1 MHPCELR
8 HAVCPRGATDLW
20 ITHLGFLR
28 AAASAGC
35 RKPLSQQ
42 IARKQSWVLT
52 GVWFCLCPSI
62 RKEAGLDLLSLR
74 LPCVQW
80 TPPRPGACWQQTC
93 PALQPWL
100 DPKFTAKGST
110 PGGKR
115 AGEPG
120 DAESTAEGTARGL
133 IDG

>member
-62 RKEAGLDLLSLR
+62 RKEAGLDLFSLR

-80 TPPRPGACWQQTC
+80 TPPAPVLAGSR
-93 PALQPWL
+93 PALLYNHGWTPNSQPRGQ
-100 DPKFTAKGST
+100 PQV
-110 PGGKR
+110 GKEQESLEMLR
-115 AGEPG
+115 AQQRAQPG
-120 DAESTAEGTARGL
+120 D
-133 IDG
+133 